1 MHKARL
7 ANVEGAVME
16 LRTLRYFLAVAREES
31 MTEAANVLH
40 VTQPTLSRQIADLER
55 ELGCELFERTN
66 RSTVLTEDGMRLR
79 QRVEE
84 ILSLVDQT
92 QDELADRGGS
102 LSGTIRIGAG
112 ETRAMYLLTDAFAE
126 VRREHPGVTI
136 ELFTGN
142 ADTVEERLE
151 RGLLDFALVIE
162 PVNVEKYE
170 WLRMPER
177 DRSGVVVAADSEWAA
192 LDAVTPEDLARMP
205 LLTSS
210 RTVNRMVDIEAWSG
224 GRLTASDLN
233 VVGRFDLIG
242 NASLIVRS
250 GAACAL
256 SIDHLFHLND
266 PGLRFVPLEP
276 EVGIGSYV
284 IWKKYRLRSRAC
296 EEYLRRLREA
306 CSAPAGGQAGQGG
319 GAR

>member
-66 RSTVLTEDGMRLR
+66 RSTILTESGMRLR
-79 QRVEE
+79 QRAEE
-84 ILSLVDQT
+84 ILSLVDQAES
-92 QDELADRGGS
+92 ELMDGGRI
-102 LSGTIRIGAG
+102 SGNIRIGAG
-112 ETRAMYLLTDAFAE
+112 ETRAAHLLTETFVE
-126 VRREHPGVTI
+126 LRREYPEVTC

-142 ADTVEERLE
+142 ADVVEERLE

-177 DRSGVVVAADSEWAA
+177 DRSGVVVAAGSEWAA

-233 VVGRFDLIG
+233 VAGRFDLIG

-319 GAR
+319 DAR

>member
-1 MHKARL
+1 
-7 ANVEGAVME
+7 ME

-40 VTQPTLSRQIADLER
+40 VTQPTLSRQVADLER

-66 RSTVLTEDGMRLR
+66 RSTILTESGMRLR
-79 QRVEE
+79 QRAEE
-84 ILSLVDQT
+84 ILSLVDQAES
-92 QDELADRGGS
+92 ELMDGDRI
-102 LSGTIRIGAG
+102 SGNIRIGAG
-112 ETRAMYLLTDAFAE
+112 ETRAAHLLTETFVE
-126 VRREHPGVTI
+126 LRREYPEVTC

-142 ADTVEERLE
+142 ADVVEERLE

-296 EEYLRRLREA
+296 EEYLRRLRKA
-306 CSAPAGGQAGQGG
+306 CSAPAGGRAGQGG
-319 GAR
+319 DAR

>member
-1 MHKARL
+1 
-7 ANVEGAVME
+7 ME

-40 VTQPTLSRQIADLER
+40 VTQPTLSRQVADLER

-66 RSTVLTEDGMRLR
+66 RSTILTESGMRLR
-79 QRVEE
+79 QRAEE
-84 ILSLVDQT
+84 ILSLVDQAES
-92 QDELADRGGS
+92 ELMDGDRI
-102 LSGTIRIGAG
+102 SGNIRIGAG
-112 ETRAMYLLTDAFAE
+112 ETRAAHLLTETFVE
-126 VRREHPGVTI
+126 LRREYPEVTC

-142 ADTVEERLE
+142 ADVVEERLE

-224 GRLTASDLN
+224 GGLTASDLN

-306 CSAPAGGQAGQGG
+306 CSAPAGGQAG
-319 GAR
+319 

>member
-1 MHKARL
+1 MRRGRASLLRDARDPRVDVAL
-7 ANVEGAVME
+7 RRHLLTETFVE
-16 LRTLRYFLAVAREES
+16 LRREYPE
-31 MTEAANVLH
+31 
-40 VTQPTLSRQIADLER
+40 VT
-55 ELGCELFERTN
+55 C
-66 RSTVLTEDGMRLR
+66 
-79 QRVEE
+79 
-84 ILSLVDQT
+84 
-92 QDELADRGGS
+92 
-102 LSGTIRIGAG
+102 
-112 ETRAMYLLTDAFAE
+112 
-126 VRREHPGVTI
+126 

-142 ADTVEERLE
+142 ADVVEERLE

-224 GRLTASDLN
+224 GRLIASDLN

-306 CSAPAGGQAGQGG
+306 CSAPAGGQADQGG
-319 GAR
+319 DAR

>member
-1 MHKARL
+1 
-7 ANVEGAVME
+7 
-16 LRTLRYFLAVAREES
+16 
-31 MTEAANVLH
+31 MT
-40 VTQPTLSRQIADLER
+40 
-55 ELGCELFERTN
+55 C
-66 RSTVLTEDGMRLR
+66 
-79 QRVEE
+79 
-84 ILSLVDQT
+84 
-92 QDELADRGGS
+92 
-102 LSGTIRIGAG
+102 
-112 ETRAMYLLTDAFAE
+112 
-126 VRREHPGVTI
+126 
-136 ELFTGN
+136 ELFTGS
-142 ADTVEERLE
+142 ADVVEERLE

-224 GRLTASDLN
+224 GGLTASDLN

-266 PGLRFVPLEP
+266 HGLRFVPLEP

-284 IWKKYRLRSRAC
+284 IWKKYRLRSHAC

-319 GAR
+319 DAR

>member
-1 MHKARL
+1 
-7 ANVEGAVME
+7 ME

-40 VTQPTLSRQIADLER
+40 VTQPTLSRQVADLER

-66 RSTVLTEDGMRLR
+66 RSTILTESGMRLR
-79 QRVEE
+79 QRAEE
-84 ILSLVDQT
+84 ILSLVDQAES
-92 QDELADRGGS
+92 ELMDGDRI
-102 LSGTIRIGAG
+102 SGNIRIGAG
-112 ETRAMYLLTDAFAE
+112 ETRAAHLLTETFVE
-126 VRREHPGVTI
+126 LRREYPEVTC

-142 ADTVEERLE
+142 ADVVEERLE

-224 GRLTASDLN
+224 GRLAASDLN

-256 SIDHLFHLND
+256 SIDHLFHFND

-319 GAR
+319 DAR

>member
-1 MHKARL
+1 MRRHL
-7 ANVEGAVME
+7 LTETFVE
-16 LRTLRYFLAVAREES
+16 LRRKYPE
-31 MTEAANVLH
+31 
-40 VTQPTLSRQIADLER
+40 VT
-55 ELGCELFERTN
+55 C
-66 RSTVLTEDGMRLR
+66 
-79 QRVEE
+79 
-84 ILSLVDQT
+84 
-92 QDELADRGGS
+92 
-102 LSGTIRIGAG
+102 
-112 ETRAMYLLTDAFAE
+112 
-126 VRREHPGVTI
+126 

-142 ADTVEERLE
+142 ADVVEERLE

-162 PVNVEKYE
+162 PV
-170 WLRMPER
+170 
-177 DRSGVVVAADSEWAA
+177 
-192 LDAVTPEDLARMP
+192 
-205 LLTSS
+205 

-224 GRLTASDLN
+224 GGLTASDLN

-276 EVGIGSYV
+276 EVGIDSYV

-319 GAR
+319 DAR